1 MPAVTRWG
9 DKAFFDP
16 SIFQFPRS
24 LGLSWL
30 VTMAILE
37 VWPGHSFPWSSEE
50 YSWHSQ
56 TTRAPVKRKGSS
68 SLACIEI
75 HDVYHRDHNMVIII
89 VILINHRGNVAGN
102 LPRHSSHQPGP
113 RAPSVRSN
121 LIMMTTMI
129 VIFLNGLFLTYYS
142 RFSIFWKR
150 RWQWC
155 LCFRGARH
163 LSFLEKIGICPRG
176 VGKPKT
182 KINVFLAFLA
192 ISRTSFFW

>member
-1 MPAVTRWG
+1 MVFDTTRNQGVMPAATRWG
-9 DKAFFDP
+9 DKAIFDP
-16 SIFQFPRS
+16 SIYQFPRS
-24 LGLSWL
+24 LGLSRL

-68 SLACIEI
+68 SFACIEI

-121 LIMMTTMI
+121 LIMMTIMMMMMMSQGTI
-129 VIFLNGLFLTYYS
+129 RS
-142 RFSIFWKR
+142 D
-150 RWQWC
+150 C
-155 LCFRGARH
+155 DEDH
-163 LSFLEKIGICPRG
+163 D
-176 VGKPKT
+176 
-182 KINVFLAFLA
+182 
-192 ISRTSFFW
+192 FFDDHDDDYDDPAYNPNW